1 MRIASNFSGDF
12 LNFRAYVLESRM
24 PWKEAVFETRLE
36 TTGNGTITIVRGER
50 TAEQS
55 KITAPVHVDRVPSSF
70 PMRFHAFGWRGSQQW
85 DNAQRVLLFETNVS
99 GRWNEA
105 KTFESARIEN
115 RWKIVC
121 PSSMRRGTKKVAAGW
136 TKRRRNF
143 DHARLTVLK
152 FPITAEEHLLS
163 IYWNICCSNSFIIRP
178 FSYLIIFCY
187 LKNIFPL
194 EVFLRI
200 YIDTRALSL
209 FPLDKRIFIWIYLF
223 EMSQ

>member
-85 DNAQRVLLFETNVS
+85 DNAQRVLLFETVYP
-99 GRWNEA
+99 GDETKRRLL
-105 KTFESARIEN
+105 KAREL
-115 RWKIVC
+115 KIDEKLFV
-121 PSSMRRGTKKVAAGW
+121 PRRCDKKVAAGW

-200 YIDTRALSL
+200 YIYIYRYTR
-209 FPLDKRIFIWIYLF
+209 IEFI
-223 EMSQ
+223 SSG